1 MTKPAFPPIPSPL
14 GPEHSRRRPLVSLT
28 PLIDVVFIL
37 LIFFMLASS
46 FLDWRTLEVMTPAP
60 GNPASS
66 PDKALVV
73 ELLADGRWLLGGQ
86 TLDPQSLQQQIAK
99 QIARHPELTI
109 MVRPEE
115 GVLLQTA
122 IDVLDRLRAAGASKV
137 SLVRGRTP

>member
-14 GPEHSRRRPLVSLT
+14 GPEHSRQRPLVSLT

-46 FLDWRTLEVMTPAP
+46 FLDWRSLEVMTPAP
-60 GNPASS
+60 GNHTSS

-73 ELLADGRWLLGGQ
+73 QLLADGRWLLAGQ
-86 TLDPQSLQQQIAK
+86 TLDPQSLQQQIAR
-99 QIARHPELTI
+99 QIARHPEQTI

-115 GVLLQTA
+115 GVPLQAA